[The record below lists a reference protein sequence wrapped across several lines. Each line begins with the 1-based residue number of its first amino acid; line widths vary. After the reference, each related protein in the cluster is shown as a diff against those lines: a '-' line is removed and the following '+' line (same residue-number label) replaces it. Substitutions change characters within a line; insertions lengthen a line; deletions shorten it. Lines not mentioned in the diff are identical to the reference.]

1 MTSTDTPDSDAP
13 KGDPS
18 GGDTPGMG
26 DVDDLGQDR
35 EVDLD
40 EVVAILATMGVD
52 AVVEQTGG
60 GCATIH
66 ADPTRPHPFEPD
78 TLAYAAVAGPGR
90 YGWGRRPSIAD
101 LTDFYVGPDDCGE
114 SRATEAWPVG
124 ARDAAEV
131 ARLIAEQTTHPER
144 PATDAEL
151 RAAGFDPTQARV
163 ARERRASLAARWHPP
178 VPADGPGE
186 DDTAGGMVVAEQLVT
201 AAVENGALR
210 VGVYVAATDIVDF
223 GTGDGELSGDCVPMV
238 LEVEGQV
245 VFSLDESGR
254 ATLYGSAATNP
265 EAQP

>member
-1 MTSTDTPDSDAP
+1 MTSIDTPDGDAANT
-13 KGDPS
+13 GV
-18 GGDTPGMG
+18 
-26 DVDDLGQDR
+26 VDDCVQDQ

-40 EVVAILATMGVD
+40 EVAAILATMGVD

-66 ADPTRPHPFEPD
+66 AGPTRPHPFEPD

-101 LTDFYVGPDDCGE
+101 LSDFYVGPDDCGE

-124 ARDAAEV
+124 ARDAAGA
-131 ARLIAEQTTHPER
+131 ARLIAEQTNHPER

-151 RAAGFDPTQARV
+151 RAAGFDPAPARAV
-163 ARERRASLAARWHPP
+163 RERRASLAARWHPP

-210 VGVYVAATDIVDF
+210 VGLYVAATDIVDF
-223 GTGDGELSGDCVPMV
+223 GTGESRDGDCVPVV

-254 ATLYGSAATNP
+254 ATLHGSAAPGQGTR
-265 EAQP
+265 A